1 MYPTSTKKQMWICDI
16 CGKPIETEDHVRIQ
30 TKRRSKLHIHNE
42 CMGKGMAS
50 NILSSYSL
58 FFILSTIFLRKKTPS
73 AFPPKAFLPLQP
85 ILQKELK
92 AFPE

>member
-50 NILSSYSL
+50 
-58 FFILSTIFLRKKTPS
+58 PS
-73 AFPPKAFLPLQP
+73 NFGR
-85 ILQKELK
+85 
-92 AFPE
+92 